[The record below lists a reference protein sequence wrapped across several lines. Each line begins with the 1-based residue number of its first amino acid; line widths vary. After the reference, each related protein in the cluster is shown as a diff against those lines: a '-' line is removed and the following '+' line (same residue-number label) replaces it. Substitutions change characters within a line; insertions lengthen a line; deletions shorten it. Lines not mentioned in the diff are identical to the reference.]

1 MGGTETDS
9 GRIVGLCW
17 RIPISSTDIT
27 EDIPVSSPTH
37 PGRVSFR
44 LIRRRELSGHVFF
57 LSKKKS
63 KNERDTKGV
72 KPIFFFKYCLINIA
86 EAFQSRSSRG
96 NNLHLCI

>member
-44 LIRRRELSGHVFF
+44 LIRRRELSGHVFY
-57 LSKKKS
+57 LSIK
-63 KNERDTKGV
+63 KNERDTKGG
-72 KPIFFFKYCLINIA
+72 KPIFLKFCLNNIA
-86 EAFQSRSSRG
+86 DAFQSRSSRG